1 MKQLG
6 FLLALGLCAIS
17 GTAAAACDAAAGQ
30 KLFESKCTA
39 CHSLAEHKVGPRL
52 HDVYGRKV
60 GTAQGFGYTPTLEQ
74 AGFTWNAEKL
84 DAFLSGPMNFLPGT
98 AMAFGGLRKQD
109 DRQTSSASSNS
120 RTGASHEHHSLH
132 SPQERA
138 DCRSGPAA
146 GFRPQPDLPVDGIG
160 AG

>member
-109 DRQTSSASSNS
+109 DRQNIICFLEQQNSS
-120 RTGASHEHHSLH
+120 
-132 SPQERA
+132 
-138 DCRSGPAA
+138 
-146 GFRPQPDLPVDGIG
+146 
-160 AG
+160 

>member
-74 AGFTWNAEKL
+74 AGFTWRFTPWL
-84 DAFLSGPMNFLPGT
+84 DTLNGATRANET
-98 AMAFGGLRKQD
+98 A
-109 DRQTSSASSNS
+109 S
-120 RTGASHEHHSLH
+120 
-132 SPQERA
+132 
-138 DCRSGPAA
+138 
-146 GFRPQPDLPVDGIG
+146 
-160 AG
+160 